1 VTGHFRQPVL
11 SDSPFFRTGTLF
23 RNGSG
28 FTATRR
34 ARRLGLTVGSTG
46 DDAGTRRRSLQRV
59 TRQIDSSVTVSIDVK
74 TAALAVIHAFGQVQ
88 FGFHRTTAG
97 THFLSWGT
105 ICRL

>member
-1 VTGHFRQPVL
+1 M
-11 SDSPFFRTGTLF
+11 

-46 DDAGTRRRSLQRV
+46 DDAGTRLRGLQRM
-59 TRQIDSSVTVSIDVK
+59 TRQIDSGVTVSVDLK
-74 TAALAVIHAFGQVQ
+74 AAMLAVIHAFPQVQ

-97 THFLSWGT
+97 THF
-105 ICRL
+105 